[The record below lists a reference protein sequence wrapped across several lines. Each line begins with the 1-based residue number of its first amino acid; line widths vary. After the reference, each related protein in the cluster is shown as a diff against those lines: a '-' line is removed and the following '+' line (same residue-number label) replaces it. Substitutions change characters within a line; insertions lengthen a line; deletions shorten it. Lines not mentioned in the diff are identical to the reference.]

1 MNSPRESGES
11 IAAPVGRVEVLWR
24 ERRDMPGDTV
34 ATVTASVVPS
44 SGVGWVDCIWEAKV
58 SRARPFR
65 VNPEERRLLADW
77 RDQDHARVVRQ
88 VIPVADEWFAHCTQL
103 AERELAVAALA
114 AAAEPAMMHGPIG
127 MTGPGP
133 IIPTGQPRMQQ
144 LVEHLR
150 KQMAEL
156 QKSSPVGVRG
166 VLGGVDLR
174 SLFPEGYFGDAE
186 ESRREGYHVI
196 VRDSD
201 GRVLDPSSPL
211 PPPGVGGEFVQGPS
225 DGPSQD

>member
-1 MNSPRESGES
+1 
-11 IAAPVGRVEVLWR
+11 
-24 ERRDMPGDTV
+24 MPGDTV

-44 SGVGWVDCIWEAKV
+44 SGVGWVDCTWEAKV

-103 AERELAVAALA
+103 AERELAVVALA
-114 AAAEPAMMHGPIG
+114 AAAEPSMVRGPIG

-156 QKSSPVGVRG
+156 QKSSPVGV
-166 VLGGVDLR
+166 LGGVELR

-186 ESRREGYHVI
+186 ES
-196 VRDSD
+196 
-201 GRVLDPSSPL
+201 VLDPSSPL